1 MSNKKKEI
9 VIASLTKNQSF
20 TQVFFI
26 VYSFLFFIIGLL
38 LLFFT
43 EDLSLVTMID
53 EQAKLT
59 IVVQQFFGS
68 FLLLLSFFIFC
79 VRNLEGNIILN
90 FIKAL
95 ILVGFIN
102 LYLLFLLSDSII
114 LPSIYFIF
122 QIIMQISFFV
132 VLYEQLKN
140 R

>member
-1 MSNKKKEI
+1 MSNKKKE
-9 VIASLTKNQSF
+9 IASLTKNQSF

-43 EDLSLVTMID
+43 EDVSLVTMIG

-68 FLLLLSFFIFC
+68 FLLLLSFFLFC
-79 VRNLEGNIILN
+79 VRNLEWNIILN

>member
-43 EDLSLVTMID
+43 EDVSLVTMIG
-53 EQAKLT
+53 EQAKST

-68 FLLLLSFFIFC
+68 FLLLLSFFLFC
-79 VRNLEGNIILN
+79 VRNLEWNIILN